1 LAVNIGGP
9 AAPEYLWLNGPMV
22 PWAKATVHV
31 SRLGWSTV
39 SGVFEGIKAYWNADQ
54 SQLYGLRFP
63 GHYRR
68 FVQSMRLQRMAIR
81 WSADELV
88 EATLALLR
96 ANGAR
101 EDTYI
106 RPTAYFGDQPFLVT
120 DSVADA
126 DVYIVTQPFASG
138 LGSGRTQKAC
148 VSSWTR
154 IDDNVISPRIKC
166 FSNYQNSRM
175 ALVEARQNGYDQPIL
190 LNAQGKVAE
199 GAVACVAI
207 VRDGTLITP
216 STTSGI
222 LESLTRRMVLEL
234 CAGLGIPTVEREV
247 DRTELYVA
255 DEAFFCGTGAE
266 VTPISQVDGYQLAA
280 GAPGPVTAR
289 IEQAYHDAVRGR
301 AGGRYATPVYAEE
314 PAPVR

>member
-9 AAPEYLWLNGPMV
+9 AAPTYLWLNGQVV
-22 PWAKATVHV
+22 PWAETTVHI
-31 SRLGWSTV
+31 SKLGWSTV
-39 SGVFEGIKAYWNADQ
+39 SGVFEGIKAYWNADEG
-54 SQLYGLRFP
+54 QLYGLRLR
-63 GHYRR
+63 GHYGR

-81 WSADELV
+81 WSADELI
-88 EATLALLR
+88 EATLELLR

-101 EDTYI
+101 EDTYV
-106 RPTAYFGDQPFLVT
+106 RPTAYFGDQPFLATGAVT
-120 DSVADA
+120 DA
-126 DVYIVTQPFASG
+126 DVFIVTQPFTSG

-154 IDDNVISPRIKC
+154 IDDNVISPRVKC

-199 GAVACVAI
+199 GALACVAI
-207 VRDGTLITP
+207 VREGTVITP

-222 LESLTRRMVLEL
+222 LESLTRRMVLDL
-234 CAGLGIPTVEREV
+234 CAELGIPTVEREV

-266 VTPISQVDGYQLAA
+266 VTPISQVDGYQLLG

-301 AGGRYATPVYAEE
+301 AGSRHATPVYAKD
-314 PAPVR
+314 AVAAR